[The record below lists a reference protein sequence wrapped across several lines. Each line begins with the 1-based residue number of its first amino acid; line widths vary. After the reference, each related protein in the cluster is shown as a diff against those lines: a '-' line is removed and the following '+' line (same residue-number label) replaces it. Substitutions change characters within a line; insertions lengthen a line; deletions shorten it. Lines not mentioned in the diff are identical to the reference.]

1 LELKLK
7 QQESEIL
14 KMPYHIAKKRTNQ
27 LINYLKEQEKN
38 LEKSVKTNKINTKSI
53 PSPKANP
60 TIRWR

>member
-1 LELKLK
+1 
-7 QQESEIL
+7 
-14 KMPYHIAKKRTNQ
+14 MPYHIAKKRTNQ